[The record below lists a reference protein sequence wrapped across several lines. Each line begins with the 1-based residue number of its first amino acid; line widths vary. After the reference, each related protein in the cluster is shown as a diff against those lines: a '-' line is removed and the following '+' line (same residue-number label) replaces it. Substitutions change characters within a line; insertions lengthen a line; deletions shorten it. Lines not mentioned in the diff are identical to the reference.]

1 MAQTRGN
8 SPALLEAKA
17 YCRSASRVP
26 LPLSVAPGY
35 KRRMSS
41 APLPDA
47 ARQNWVDAHAPEALK
62 PWLKLGRF
70 DRPIG
75 IWLLLLPGWQGIAL
89 ALAAYR
95 TTPGLYH
102 LWLFVGFAIGACL
115 MRAAG
120 CAFNDIVDRDIDA
133 KVSRT
138 AGRPIPSGWI
148 SVKQAFAFIIGC
160 SLVSLLIL
168 LTLGATAILLGV
180 CSLAMVAAYPFMKR
194 ITWWPQAW
202 LGLTF
207 NWGALMGFAA
217 ASWIITPTLILP
229 GHGHIVSGTGG
240 SMIFV
245 AGWIA
250 PALLYLGGVF
260 WTLGYDT
267 IYALQDIE
275 DDAMVGVKSS
285 ARRLGASAGR
295 GVLIFYI
302 VAALLALLAG
312 FAAGLGP
319 LFYLGL
325 AAYAAHLLLQVRRLR
340 LDDAALALKL
350 FKSNR
355 EAGLIFLAA
364 IALGSIHF

>member
-1 MAQTRGN
+1 
-8 SPALLEAKA
+8 
-17 YCRSASRVP
+17 
-26 LPLSVAPGY
+26 
-35 KRRMSS
+35 MSS

-47 ARQNWVDAHAPEALK
+47 GSNWVDRHAPESLK

-89 ALAAYR
+89 ALAQYRRGPDAYDA
-95 TTPGLYH
+95 
-102 LWLFVGFAIGACL
+102 WLFVGFALGACL

-133 KVSRT
+133 KVART
-138 AGRPIPSGWI
+138 ALRPIPSGRI
-148 SVKQAFAFIIGC
+148 TVKQAWAFVIAC

-168 LTLGATAILLGV
+168 LTLSLTAIMLGV
-180 CSLAMVAAYPFMKR
+180 ASLALVAAYPFMKR
-194 ITWWPQAW
+194 VTWWPQAW

-217 ASWIITPTLILP
+217 AFTLAAKFAFLNTLQVESIGPPAPSIIPTLEPRDYL
-229 GHGHIVSGTGG
+229 
-240 SMIFV
+240 
-245 AGWIA
+245 A
-250 PALLYLGGVF
+250 ALLLYAGGVF

-285 ARRLGASAGR
+285 ARRLAGAVR
-295 GVLIFYI
+295 QGVAVFY
-302 VAALLALLAG
+302 LLALLCAAG
-312 FAAGLGP
+312 AGATAGLGP
-319 LFYLGL
+319 LFWVALL
-325 AAYAAHLLLQVRRLR
+325 AYAAHLGWQVWRLR
-340 LDDAALALKL
+340 PEESALALRL

-355 EAGLIFLAA
+355 DAGLILLSAIILGAA
-364 IALGSIHF
+364 VG